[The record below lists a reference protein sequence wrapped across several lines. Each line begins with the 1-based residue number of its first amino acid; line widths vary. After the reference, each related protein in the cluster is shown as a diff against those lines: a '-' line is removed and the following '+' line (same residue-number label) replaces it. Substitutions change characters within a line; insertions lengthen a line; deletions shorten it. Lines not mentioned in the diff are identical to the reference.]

1 MRNFKFVNILFCFL
15 LLSACSGQSKKGEL
29 PNLNFVIDKIGL
41 IYPDE
46 KVYYHNLNKYLFEI
60 YELSDD
66 GYSIKDREDVN
77 PIYYQYDATE
87 LILQNVYRDTFYINP
102 LDIALCSPTRLFER
116 IDTLL
121 NFMEFKAF
129 ARDSI
134 FLDTKIGYN
143 FVYFSKIPLY
153 SFIKGKID
161 LKDEVII
168 KSVLP
173 STKIEITRKLK
184 SVHILNDQITIDN
197 LTYTIVPVE
206 GEDKEIYKFSDGVNS
221 FDIEVNGLKSQ
232 NFRIWKNLDKEKRD
246 MVRR

>member
-1 MRNFKFVNILFCFL
+1 MIKDNIGLEYPDGNIHFHSLTKFFL
-15 LLSACSGQSKKGEL
+15 EL
-29 PNLNFVIDKIGL
+29 DKI
-41 IYPDE
+41 
-46 KVYYHNLNKYLFEI
+46 
-60 YELSDD
+60 SDD
-66 GYSIKDREDVN
+66 GYSVKDRKDID
-77 PIYYQYDATE
+77 PIYYQYDIAE
-87 LILQNVYRDTFYINP
+87 FPIEKVYHDTFYLTPMNITN
-102 LDIALCSPTRLFER
+102 CETSRLFER

-246 MVRR
+246 MVRRK